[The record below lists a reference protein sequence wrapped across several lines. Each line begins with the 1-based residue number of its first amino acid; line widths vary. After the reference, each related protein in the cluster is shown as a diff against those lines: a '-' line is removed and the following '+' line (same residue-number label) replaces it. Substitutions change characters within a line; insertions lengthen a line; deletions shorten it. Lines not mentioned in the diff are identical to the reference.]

1 MSQAKYYS
9 MSFEQGAYNTAHG
22 KVIEPIHTSTPLCQ
36 FSLDQKSQATY
47 QLSDYLQ
54 MVKLAVQN
62 SPGSMRQTEDW
73 TSQQSVSIQD
83 PEGKEIFSING
94 DTLHQVFSQ
103 DFEPSYQAV
112 IQTEEQT
119 TFLPP
124 YDTESFHRDDFW
136 TDALNQVDLPSL
148 PEETTVLE
156 TELSYPS
163 SLIYPGQD
171 GALVCGASAYL
182 EDSILQ
188 NSQET
193 RLNPVIEKKPLRDI
207 PEYREMTLKIP
218 HQTQDV
224 AFSQGSG
231 TTQSLSEI
239 GRQAKSHAPQKE
251 SPAQVKKAGTE

>member
-9 MSFEQGAYNTAHG
+9 MSFEQGTYNTAHG
-22 KVIEPIHTSTPLCQ
+22 KVIEPIHSNTPLCQ

-54 MVKLAVQN
+54 MVKIAVQN
-62 SPGSMRQTEDW
+62 SPGSMHQMEDW
-73 TSQQSVSIQD
+73 TSQQSVSIQNPD
-83 PEGKEIFSING
+83 GKEIFSVNG

-103 DFEPSYQAV
+103 DFEPSFQAV
-112 IQTEEQT
+112 VQTENQT

-136 TDALNQVDLPSL
+136 TDALSQVDLASL

-163 SLIYPGQD
+163 SLVYPGED
-171 GALVCGASAYL
+171 GMLVSGASAYL
-182 EDSILQ
+182 DDSILQ
-188 NSQET
+188 NTQET
-193 RLNPVIEKKPLRDI
+193 NTVMEKKPLRNI
-207 PEYREMTLKIP
+207 PEYREMTTKIP

-224 AFSQGSG
+224 AFSQDSEMS
-231 TTQSLSEI
+231 QSISEI

-251 SPAQVKKAGTE
+251 SSAQVKNQERNS

>member
-83 PEGKEIFSING
+83 P
-94 DTLHQVFSQ
+94 
-103 DFEPSYQAV
+103 SYQAV

-182 EDSILQ
+182 EDSQ
-188 NSQET
+188 
-193 RLNPVIEKKPLRDI
+193 
-207 PEYREMTLKIP
+207 
-218 HQTQDV
+218 
-224 AFSQGSG
+224 
-231 TTQSLSEI
+231 
-239 GRQAKSHAPQKE
+239 
-251 SPAQVKKAGTE
+251 